1 MIIYDLEI
9 QKCIAKNGETRLS
22 DFEYCDG
29 FKDFFNMGFACAVT
43 WDTARNEYRVFDE
56 YMLDDL
62 KAVFKRAEVI
72 AGFNILNFDNN
83 VLRPYE
89 FEIPDSKC
97 YDLLFEIARAAGTPN
112 DYKGLGL
119 NAVCEANFQTK
130 KTGNGADAPK
140 LYQQKRFG
148 ELFDYCLADVRLTKQ
163 LLDRIIECGHIINP
177 RTGKWIRVSR
187 PR

>member
-9 QKCIAKNGETRLS
+9 QKCISKSGETRLP
-22 DFEYCDG
+22 DFQYCDG
-29 FKDFFNMGFACAVT
+29 FKDFFNMGVSCVVT
-43 WDTARNEYRVFDE
+43 FDTARNEYRIFDE
-56 YMLDDL
+56 FMLDDL
-62 KAVFKRAEVI
+62 KVVFKRTDVI

-97 YDLLFEIARAAGTPN
+97 YDLLAEIARAAGTPN

-119 NAVCEANFQTK
+119 GAVCEANFGAK
-130 KTGNGADAPK
+130 KTGDGAKAPM

-148 ELFDYCLADVRLTKQ
+148 ELFDYCLADVRLTKR
-163 LLDRIIECGHIINP
+163 LLDRILEIGNIINP
-177 RTGKWIRVSR
+177 RNGQWIRVNR